1 MRFTHPAALAAAVV
15 ITLAGCAAV
24 QKQEAVDAEQLLAA
38 AGFRAVPTDTPTLAQ
53 DMKDLRPR
61 QLFART
67 RDGSTLYVFSDPY
80 NCRCFYVGEGKA
92 YAELQRLRTAR
103 IAEHDRLL
111 AQDSSDRSLNADL
124 WGPWNPEGLVAQG
137 I

>member
-1 MRFTHPAALAAAVV
+1 HPAALAAAVV

-38 AGFRAVPTDTPTLAQ
+38 AGFRAVPADTPTLAQ

-67 RDGSTLYVFSDPY
+67 RAGSTLYVFSDPY
-80 NCRCFYVGEGKA
+80 TCLCLYVGEA
-92 YAELQRLRTAR
+92 RAHAELPRPPRAR
-103 IAEHDRLL
+103 IAGHDRLL

-124 WGPWNPEGLVAQG
+124 WGPWNPEGRVAQ
-137 I
+137 